1 MFDNLRESEKDRQGF
16 EDAIGLGT
24 TPSRRNEMPRKPVA
38 RGALGM
44 SALQRLLVALLLL
57 LAVAVIG
64 TMCLLV
70 TGRIS
75 AF

>member
-16 EDAIGLGT
+16 QDAIGLGT
-24 TPSRRNEMPRKPVA
+24 TPSDRNERSRNPVS

-44 SALQRLLVALLLL
+44 SAVQRLLVAFLLL